1 MLLSALGGAS
11 GLRLIGVTCVGGLKP
26 VCLQQQRLQRVSRQA
41 GMPAQAATSTIKA
54 PADGNFYK
62 YGLKPVLG
70 EGIME
75 ATLKRLGT
83 VDIKEMDKSNFVKPK
98 SVVYELDGKRRRWD
112 MISSHSSVGV
122 IIYHT
127 ELDALIVVR
136 QFRPPA
142 YASAMMLAEEAG
154 EPKPPLSVGFTYELC
169 AGIVDKK
176 KSLAQI
182 AAEEVKEECGFEVA
196 TEKLQWVT
204 QYVSAVGTGGS
215 RHDMYYAEVDESM
228 RVGKGGGLE
237 NTGERIEVLALPLDE
252 SKGFTEDPSYPKSA
266 GLLFGLMWL
275 RAYIAAKKQLPAKHV
290 V

>member
-1 MLLSALGGAS
+1 M
-11 GLRLIGVTCVGGLKP
+11 
-26 VCLQQQRLQRVSRQA
+26 
-41 GMPAQAATSTIKA
+41 
-54 PADGNFYK
+54 
-62 YGLKPVLG
+62 
-70 EGIME
+70 
-75 ATLKRLGT
+75 
-83 VDIKEMDKSNFVKPK
+83 
-98 SVVYELDGKRRRWD
+98 YELDGKRRRWD

-237 NTGERIEVLALPLDE
+237 NTVRWVNLRSYCKLEEGGKARI
-252 SKGFTEDPSYPKSA
+252 SC
-266 GLLFGLMWL
+266 GLLPELPKAP
-275 RAYIAAKKQLPAKHV
+275 RATRSMPHWPHLASCPESFEDFADVVFVVGNERLPAHSQYLASYSKLMQALMRDSPTFSKDNPLVLDQQLQAFAREDIQTFLDHPSSCARL
-290 V
+290 